1 MKIALR
7 ELSFVMKDG
16 TMKSVNDNNV
26 VRLEYLD
33 DDFEWD
39 ELDHVGE
46 LDEKY
51 MDGRE
56 IRFTTKTKLGSEV
69 RHSLPNAN
77 IVYSVYMEA
86 TQEELDAGQS
96 KE

>member
-1 MKIALR
+1 MKVALR
-7 ELSFVMKDG
+7 EVSFVMKDG
-16 TMKSVNDNNV
+16 TLKSVNDDNV
-26 VRLEYLD
+26 VLLEYLD

-39 ELDHVGE
+39 VLDHVGE

-56 IRFTTKTKLGSEV
+56 IRFTTKTSKGSHV

-86 TQEELDAGQS
+86 TQEEIDAGQS
-96 KE
+96 KD